1 VNARTS
7 TTNFQIRLVAI
18 TLLQLLLAGVLP
30 VCAEESGSLTT
41 SDGPEQQ
48 TILAAATADSA
59 SVATAEITTDA
70 EPTLSNIEQQIRAY
84 DRKIF
89 LELVNLAEYNV
100 RYQQTVNHYAR
111 WRKIFYPA
119 AQEAGYACFLGF
131 SISDISQRING
142 WNNPG
147 RISQSTSK
155 RALSAATVGTLIGG
169 TSSLVELT
177 ANGVEALR
185 AKQKGFSN
193 RQSVNFV
200 QTTVKRVNDM
210 LASRHALMEQGHI
223 TGPHRELL
231 ELKEEL
237 LNYERDR
244 LVFEFKR
251 WNVHARGYTWYRN
264 TFYVINATVNFGRFS
279 STMLGFKSFS
289 DRRYSGG
296 TGPVQITSA
305 VLAGLGPI
313 TSTAVGNCIE
323 RKQERFLNEKL
334 PIAKCL
340 SDQEAKNKFER
351 LANLLTNSE
360 TNSRHAKVA
369 AELIHLREEKLG
381 LDTLIF
387 HEERTIDRIRKVAGQ
402 QAITAPL
409 ISSLGATS
417 AILSTVGYHAY
428 RQQPIISNRLG
439 VAGGACVIPAEA
451 IALIATPAAAI
462 KTHLY
467 ERDLKRKGEHPEQL
481 LANRLKDLESLKER
495 VTSAWQ

>member
-1 VNARTS
+1 MTPTGAGTLSFPN
-7 TTNFQIRLVAI
+7 RLVAI
-18 TLLQLLLAGVLP
+18 ALLQLLLAGVLP
-30 VCAEESGSLTT
+30 VYAEASGSLVA
-41 SDGPEQQ
+41 SDIPEQQ
-48 TILAAATADSA
+48 TIFTEAASDSA
-59 SVATAEITTDA
+59 SQPAAKNTIDSGPV
-70 EPTLSNIEQQIRAY
+70 LSDIEKQIRTY

-119 AQEAGYACFLGF
+119 AQEAAYACFLGF

-417 AILSTVGYHAY
+417 AILS
-428 RQQPIISNRLG
+428 
-439 VAGGACVIPAEA
+439 
-451 IALIATPAAAI
+451 
-462 KTHLY
+462 
-467 ERDLKRKGEHPEQL
+467 
-481 LANRLKDLESLKER
+481 
-495 VTSAWQ
+495 